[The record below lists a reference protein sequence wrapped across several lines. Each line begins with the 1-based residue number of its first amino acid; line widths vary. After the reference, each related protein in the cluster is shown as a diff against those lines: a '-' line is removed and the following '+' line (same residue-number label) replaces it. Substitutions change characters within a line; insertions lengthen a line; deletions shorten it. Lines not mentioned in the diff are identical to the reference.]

1 MSYFIKICGITNQT
15 DLDLVIS
22 LPVDGVGFNLYEKSK
37 RFIDLN
43 EASKMSEKLPEHLQ
57 VFLIFVNQ
65 EKEYISKCL
74 AEIPRAI
81 AQFHGEETP
90 EYCESFGRDYIK
102 AIRVKS
108 DTNIEKI
115 NKDFKSAKMLIFDSY
130 DEKEHGGTGKT
141 FDLNLIKDKAEVPYW
156 AAGGIDESNFEDT
169 LRLNNC
175 IGIDVCSS
183 VEDVPG
189 IKDHSKVENLIKK
202 VRSIHVWRI
211 DAR

>member
-1 MSYFIKICGITNQT
+1 MSYFIKVCGITNLT
-15 DLDLVIS
+15 DLDLVMS
-22 LPVDGVGFNLYEKSK
+22 LPIDGVGFNLYEKSK

-43 EASKMSEKLPEHLQ
+43 EAVKMSEKLPEHFQ

-115 NKDFKSAKMLIFDSY
+115 NQDFKSAKMLIFDSY
-130 DEKEHGGTGKT
+130 DEKEYGGTGKT
-141 FDLNLIKDKAEVPYW
+141 FDLDILEGKVEIPYL
-156 AAGGIDESNFEDT
+156 AAGGIDESNFEDA
-169 LRLNNC
+169 LLLNNC

-189 IKDHSKVENLIKK
+189 IKNHSKVENLIKK
-202 VRSIHVWRI
+202 VRSFHV
-211 DAR
+211 